1 MNKQTSKTMSNSF
14 RKLYSL
20 SIIFA
25 RSSDGRSELVAYSFG
40 QPLPPERHMLKGI
53 ILLLPKCVSQ
63 LPQV

>member
-14 RKLYSL
+14 SKLYSL

-25 RSSDGRSELVAYSFG
+25 RYSDGRSELAVYSLG
-40 QPLPPERHMLKGI
+40 QTLPPERPMLKGI